1 MIVKT
6 RVIRSQKM
14 ALQINDAAPDFVAET
29 TEGNVRFRGPG
40 GRGVLREGDD
50 PSADHGGM

>member
-1 MIVKT
+1 
-6 RVIRSQKM
+6 M

>member
-1 MIVKT
+1 MT
-6 RVIRSQKM
+6 
-14 ALQINDAAPDFVAET
+14 LQIGAVAPDFVAET

-40 GRGVLREGDD
+40 GRGVLHEADD